1 MNAKSAAVLSAKH
14 VSVLHDDF
22 KAVNDVSITLHA
34 GEWIALVGPNGAG
47 KSSLLKALA
56 GLTLPSG
63 ELSLLGQ
70 PWASWHRQARAQTL
84 AWLGQAEAGQ
94 DDLTVYDVAM
104 LGRLPHQSWLA
115 SPSEQDKAVVE
126 VALKTVQAWEW
137 RARSLGQLSGGERQ
151 RVLLARALAVQAK
164 VYLMDEP
171 LAGVDVPHQ
180 ADWLEW
186 VRCLTEQGAAVVS
199 VLHELNLALQADSL
213 WVMAEG
219 RLVHSGLPDD
229 PATHQAL
236 SGVFQNRLQWREW
249 QGDVDGATRWV
260 ALPK

>member
-1 MNAKSAAVLSAKH
+1 
-14 VSVLHDDF
+14 VLHGDF
-22 KAVNDVSITLHA
+22 KAVNDVSLSLKA

-56 GLTLPSG
+56 GLSPASG
-63 ELSLLGQ
+63 EVTLQGK
-70 PWASWHRQARAQTL
+70 PWAEWPRRERAQSL

-115 SPSEQDKAVVE
+115 SPSAQDKAVVE
-126 VALKTVQAWEW
+126 VALKTVQAWDW
-137 RARSLGQLSGGERQ
+137 RMRSLGQLSGGERQ
-151 RVLLARALAVQAK
+151 RVLLARALAVQAD

-199 VLHELNLALQADSL
+199 VLHELNLALQADGV
-213 WVMAEG
+213 WVMSG
-219 RLVHSGLPDD
+219 GQLVHAGLPND
-229 PATHQAL
+229 PATRQAL
-236 SGVFQNRLQWREW
+236 SSVFQNRLQWREW
-249 QGDVDGATRWV
+249 QDDGATRWV

>member
-1 MNAKSAAVLSAKH
+1 MNTAHTIALSASH
-14 VSVLHDDF
+14 VTVMHDDF
-22 KAVNDVSITLHA
+22 KAVDDVSLSLKA
-34 GEWIALVGPNGAG
+34 GEWMALVGPNGAG

-56 GLTLPSG
+56 GLTPASG
-63 ELSLLGQ
+63 EVTLLGK
-70 PWASWHRQARAQTL
+70 PWAEWHRRQRAQTV

-115 SPSEQDKAVVE
+115 SPSAQDKAVVE
-126 VALKTVQAWEW
+126 VALKTVQAWDW
-137 RARSLGQLSGGERQ
+137 RVRSLGQLSGGERQ
-151 RVLLARALAVQAK
+151 RVLLARALAVQAD

-199 VLHELNLALQADSL
+199 VLHELNLALQADGV
-213 WVMAEG
+213 WVMSG
-219 RLVHSGLPDD
+219 GQLVHAGLPND

-236 SGVFQNRLQWREW
+236 SSVFQNRLQWREW
-249 QGDVDGATRWV
+249 QDDGQTRWV

>member
-1 MNAKSAAVLSAKH
+1 VTVPHTIALSAAH
-14 VSVLHDDF
+14 VSVLHGDF
-22 KAVNDVSITLHA
+22 KAVNDVSLTLKA
-34 GEWIALVGPNGAG
+34 GEWWALVGPNGAG

-56 GLTLPSG
+56 GLTPASG
-63 ELSLLGQ
+63 LVNLQGKS
-70 PWASWHRQARAQTL
+70 WAEWPRRERAQSL

-115 SPSEQDKAVVE
+115 SPSAQDQAVVE
-126 VALKTVQAWEW
+126 VALKTVQAWDW

-151 RVLLARALAVQAK
+151 RVLLARALAVQAD

-199 VLHELNLALQADSL
+199 VLHELNLALQADGV
-213 WVMAEG
+213 WVMSG
-219 RLVHSGLPDD
+219 GQLVHAGLPND

-236 SGVFQNRLQWREW
+236 SSVFQNRLQWREW
-249 QGDVDGATRWV
+249 QDDGQTRWV

>member
-1 MNAKSAAVLSAKH
+1 VKTRHPIALSASQ
-14 VSVLHDDF
+14 VSVLHGDL
-22 KAVNDVSITLHA
+22 KAVNDVSLSLKA

-56 GLTLPSG
+56 GLSPASG
-63 ELSLLGQ
+63 EVTLQGK
-70 PWASWHRQARAQTL
+70 PWAEWPRRERAQSL

-115 SPSEQDKAVVE
+115 SPSAQDKAVVE
-126 VALKTVQAWEW
+126 VALKTVQAWDW
-137 RARSLGQLSGGERQ
+137 RMRSLGQLSGGERQ
-151 RVLLARALAVQAK
+151 RVLLARALAVQAD

-199 VLHELNLALQADSL
+199 VLHELNLALQADGV
-213 WVMAEG
+213 WVMSG
-219 RLVHSGLPDD
+219 GQLVHAGLPND
-229 PATHQAL
+229 PATRQAL
-236 SGVFQNRLQWREW
+236 SSVFQNRLQWREW
-249 QGDVDGATRWV
+249 QDDGATRWV

>member
-1 MNAKSAAVLSAKH
+1 LSPATGE
-14 VSVLHDDF
+14 VSLQ
-22 KAVNDVSITLHA
+22 
-34 GEWIALVGPNGAG
+34 G
-47 KSSLLKALA
+47 K
-56 GLTLPSG
+56 
-63 ELSLLGQ
+63 
-70 PWASWHRQARAQTL
+70 PWAEWPRRERAQTL
-84 AWLGQAEAGQ
+84 AWLGQAESGQ

-115 SPSEQDKAVVE
+115 SPSAQDNAVVE
-126 VALKTVQAWEW
+126 VALKTVQAWDW
-137 RARSLGQLSGGERQ
+137 RMRSLGQLSGGERQ
-151 RVLLARALAVQAK
+151 RVLLARALAVQAD

-199 VLHELNLALQADSL
+199 VLHELNLALQADGV
-213 WVMAEG
+213 WVMSG
-219 RLVHSGLPDD
+219 GQLVHAGLPND

-236 SGVFQNRLQWREW
+236 SLVFQNRLQWREW
-249 QGDVDGATRWV
+249 QDDGATRWV

>member
-1 MNAKSAAVLSAKH
+1 
-14 VSVLHDDF
+14 VLHGDF
-22 KAVNDVSITLHA
+22 KAVHDVSLSLKA
-34 GEWIALVGPNGAG
+34 GEWMALVGPNGAG

-56 GLTLPSG
+56 GLSPASG
-63 ELSLLGQ
+63 EVSLQGK
-70 PWASWHRQARAQTL
+70 PWAEWPRRERAQTL

-115 SPSEQDKAVVE
+115 SPSAQDKAVVE
-126 VALKTVQAWEW
+126 VALKTVQAWDW
-137 RARSLGQLSGGERQ
+137 RTRSLGQLSGGERQ
-151 RVLLARALAVQAK
+151 RVLLARALAVQAD

-199 VLHELNLALQADSL
+199 VLHELNLALQADGV
-213 WVMAEG
+213 WVMSG
-219 RLVHSGLPDD
+219 GQLVHAGMPND

-236 SGVFQNRLQWREW
+236 SAVFQNRLQWREW
-249 QGDVDGATRWV
+249 QDDGATRWV

>member
-1 MNAKSAAVLSAKH
+1 MNAAHTIALSARH
-14 VSVLHDDF
+14 VTVMHDDF
-22 KAVNDVSITLHA
+22 KAVNDVTLSLKA
-34 GEWIALVGPNGAG
+34 GEWMALVGPNGAG

-56 GLTLPSG
+56 GLTPASG
-63 ELSLLGQ
+63 QVTLLGK
-70 PWASWHRQARAQTL
+70 PWSEWPRRQRAQTV

-115 SPSEQDKAVVE
+115 SPSAKDQAVVE
-126 VALKTVQAWEW
+126 VALKTVQAWDW

-151 RVLLARALAVQAK
+151 RVLLARALAVQAD

-199 VLHELNLALQADSL
+199 VLHELNLALQADGV
-213 WVMAEG
+213 WVMSG
-219 RLVHSGLPDD
+219 GQLVHAGLPND
-229 PATHQAL
+229 PATHQSL
-236 SGVFQNRLQWREW
+236 SSVFQNRLQWREW
-249 QGDVDGATRWV
+249 QDDGQTRWV

>member
-1 MNAKSAAVLSAKH
+1 M
-14 VSVLHDDF
+14 
-22 KAVNDVSITLHA
+22 
-34 GEWIALVGPNGAG
+34 ALVGPNGAG

-56 GLTLPSG
+56 GLTPASG
-63 ELSLLGQ
+63 EVTLLGK
-70 PWASWHRQARAQTL
+70 PWAEWHRRQRAQTV

-115 SPSEQDKAVVE
+115 SPSPLDQAVVE
-126 VALKTVQAWEW
+126 VALKTVQAWDW

-151 RVLLARALAVQAK
+151 RVLLARALAVQAD

-199 VLHELNLALQADSL
+199 VLHELNLALQADGV
-213 WVMAEG
+213 WVMSG
-219 RLVHSGLPDD
+219 GQLVHAGLPND

-236 SGVFQNRLQWREW
+236 SSVFQNRLQWREW
-249 QGDVDGATRWV
+249 QDDGQTRWV